1 MFVRSQKLWQVE
13 ATGQPDASGCAHTFS
28 MVATM
33 MQLDL
38 AIQKLWQ
45 VEATGQPDASGC
57 ALLTHMAWM
66 VATMM
71 QLSVSRKYYGKLRQ
85 PGNLMQ
91 VDVRCSHT

>member
-1 MFVRSQKLWQVE
+1 
-13 ATGQPDASGCAHTFS
+13 
-28 MVATM
+28 M

-45 VEATGQPDASGC
+45 VEATGQPDPSGC

-91 VDVRCSHT
+91 VDVRCSHTLLMTRGSIFHVYIHFRTSSLLSNEISS